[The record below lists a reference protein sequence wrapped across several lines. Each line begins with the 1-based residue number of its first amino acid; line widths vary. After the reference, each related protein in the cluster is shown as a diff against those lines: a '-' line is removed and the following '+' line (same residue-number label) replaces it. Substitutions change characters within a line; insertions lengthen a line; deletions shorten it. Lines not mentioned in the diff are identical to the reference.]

1 MHATVTNMNI
11 DAVFAST
18 WGALLIFCLR
28 IVDVSCDTM
37 RVIFA
42 IRGKRGIAAM
52 LGFIQALVW
61 IFAVANA
68 VKHLNSPLHVIGYAG
83 GYATGTFVGVSLE
96 QAIAYGVATVRIVTR
111 QAGAQIAEA
120 LRQQGYGVTE
130 YPGIGRDGNV
140 EIVHS
145 VVQRSHLSDVL
156 GIVNAKDQDAFVTVE
171 EPKILSGGIIATREW
186 PVGASLVRWMK
197 GRDRA

>member
-1 MHATVTNMNI
+1 MNI
-11 DAVFAST
+11 DAMFASP

-52 LGFIQALVW
+52 LGFIQAMVW

-68 VKHLNSPLHVIGYAG
+68 VKHLDSILHVMGYAG

-96 QAIAYGVATVRIVTR
+96 QAIASCGAARRLVTR
-111 QAGAQIAEA
+111 QAGAEVANV
-120 LRQQGYGVTE
+120 LRQRGC
-130 YPGIGRDGNV
+130 
-140 EIVHS
+140 
-145 VVQRSHLSDVL
+145 
-156 GIVNAKDQDAFVTVE
+156 
-171 EPKILSGGIIATREW
+171 GGA
-186 PVGASLVRWMK
+186 
-197 GRDRA
+197 

>member
-1 MHATVTNMNI
+1 
-11 DAVFAST
+11 
-18 WGALLIFCLR
+18 
-28 IVDVSCDTM
+28 
-37 RVIFA
+37 
-42 IRGKRGIAAM
+42 M

-96 QAIAYGVATVRIVTR
+96 QAIAYGVATVRIVTK

-156 GIVNAKDQDAFVTVE
+156 NIVNANDQDAFVTVE
-171 EPKILSGGIIATREW
+171 EPKVLSGGIIATREW
-186 PVGASLVRWMK
+186 PVRSESTGLKSAVMGWARAGRGWGRVASRSRTPG
-197 GRDRA
+197 GRCRQAACGNPRSGRA

>member
-1 MHATVTNMNI
+1 MTV
-11 DAVFAST
+11 DSLFASP

-52 LGFIQALVW
+52 LGFVQALVW

-68 VKHLNSPLHVIGYAG
+68 VKHLDSILHVIGYAG
-83 GYATGTFVGVSLE
+83 GYATGTYVGVSLE

-111 QAGAQIAEA
+111 RAGAEIAGA
-120 LRQQGYGVTE
+120 LRQRGYGVTE
-130 YPGIGRDGNV
+130 YPGLGRDGSV

-156 GIVNAKDQDAFVTVE
+156 AVINAADEDAFVTVE
-171 EPKILSGGIIATREW
+171 EPKVLSGGILATREW
-186 PVGASLVRWMK
+186 PVGGPLLRWMK
-197 GRDRA
+197 GRQRA